1 MIKKELLPQVL
12 VRLLFFS
19 LFFISFLNAST
30 LYLSIST
37 NPSKLN
43 PILAGDAGSSEIS
56 SKIFSG
62 LLKYDKDGE
71 IVPDLA
77 KSYHFKDEKTLL
89 FTLRDDVLW
98 HDGVKFSAKDVV
110 FTYET
115 ITSPKIF
122 SPYSSSYTKIE
133 SVRALDEL
141 TVEVIYKEPYFRAL
155 EVWLVSLIPEH
166 ILKDEKDI
174 MTASFNTNPIGTGPY
189 TLKNLSYSQNVELE
203 AFKDYYEGEPSIKNI
218 SYRFTPDRASE
229 FMLLRKG
236 EIDVGN
242 LTPLQYTRQIDSEFE
257 KRFRIYELI
266 GHSYGYMG
274 FNLRREK
281 FKSLEVREALA
292 MLVDREE
299 LIDIMAFGYGDIV
312 DGPFLK
318 GAIGYNPD
326 AKLPEY
332 NPKRAIEI
340 LNSLGY
346 NEQNPLTFEI
356 AVPSSG
362 SGKQIAQIM
371 QYMFS
376 YAPVEVSIRAVE
388 WQAFLNT
395 IVEPRDFDAL
405 IMAWSLALFPNP
417 ETLWHSSSDK
427 KGGFN
432 FIGYRNKEV
441 DRLIEESIKVVDRKK
456 LDVKLQE
463 IYRLISEDIPYIF
476 LYSSKSLVASKRDIK
491 NIEPSIIGI
500 EHNLIEWEKP

>member
-1 MIKKELLPQVL
+1 MKTVELLPYFL
-12 VRLLFFS
+12 VRLFLFS
-19 LFFISFLNAST
+19 LFFVPLLNAST

-62 LLKYDKDGE
+62 LLKYDKDGN
-71 IVPDLA
+71 IVTDLA
-77 KSYHFKDEKTLL
+77 KSYDFVDEKTLL

-98 HDGVKFSAKDVV
+98 HDGAKFSAKDVV
-110 FTYET
+110 FTYKT

-133 SVRALDEL
+133 SVEALDEYR
-141 TVEVIYKEPYFRAL
+141 VKVVYKEPYFRAL
-155 EVWLVSLIPEH
+155 EIWLVSLIPEH
-166 ILKDEKDI
+166 ILKDEEEI
-174 MTASFNTNPIGTGPY
+174 MTSSFNTKPIGTGPY

-203 AFKDYYEGEPSIKNI
+203 AFKDYYDGEPKIKNI

-236 EIDVGN
+236 ELDVGS
-242 LTPLQYTRQIDSEFE
+242 LTPLQYTRQIDLDFE
-257 KRFRIYELI
+257 KRFKIYELI

-274 FNLRREK
+274 FNLKKEK
-281 FKSLEVREALA
+281 FKSLKLRQALA
-292 MLVDREE
+292 MLVNREE

-312 DGPFLK
+312 NGPFLK
-318 GAIGYNPD
+318 GAIGYNKD
-326 AKLPEY
+326 IKLPDY
-332 NPKRAIEI
+332 NPKKAIEI

-346 NEQNPLTFEI
+346 NKQNPLTFQI

-362 SGKQIAQIM
+362 SGKQIAQII

-376 YAPVEVSIRAVE
+376 FAPIEVSIRAVE

-432 FIGYRNKEV
+432 FIGYKNQKV
-441 DRLIEESIKVVDRKK
+441 DSLIEESMKIVDRDV
-456 LDVKLQE
+456 LDKKLQE
-463 IYRLISEDIPYIF
+463 IYKLISQDIPYIF
-476 LYSSKSLVASKRDIK
+476 LYSSKNLVASKKNIQ